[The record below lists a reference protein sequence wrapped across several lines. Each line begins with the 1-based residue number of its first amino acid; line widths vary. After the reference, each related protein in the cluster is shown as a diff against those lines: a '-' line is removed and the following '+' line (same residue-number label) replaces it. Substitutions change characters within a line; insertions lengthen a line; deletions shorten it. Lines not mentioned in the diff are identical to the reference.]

1 MGNKKEQPFGKRER
15 KALSQS
21 VGFDCL
27 INCLSQR
34 LREIRD
40 EYDTVRPDELKT
52 LQGRVLELRAILDL
66 LGGQSDGDD
75 DSDGDTDNTTE
86 S

>member
-1 MGNKKEQPFGKRER
+1 MGNTEKCAFGTSER

-34 LREIRD
+34 LQEIRD

-75 DSDGDTDNTTE
+75 DSGGDTDSTTE
-86 S
+86 D